1 MANGSAT
8 AAATPRSSLDDESR
22 RILAATKLFA
32 RSDNLLGV
40 LQAISTVSLMVGTL
54 WLTTQVPLWATPL
67 FVPILA
73 GLFVRTF
80 VIQHDCG
87 HLSLLSKVWAN
98 DLLGTLLSFTTGVP
112 YDAWKTEHHWHHSHQ
127 AKLSHRGIDSM
138 NSPMTVAEAQANPKG
153 AAKRVK
159 TITMVN
165 IWVLGCISLLVQRKS
180 WNGFFQFR
188 KTYRWPFQGR
198 DRLKRGVVLTVA
210 GHLVFQAGLVT
221 MMGWT
226 RWALVYLPALAVGG
240 ACGVYLFWVQHNYE
254 KSWHV
259 EEKDWRFIDVGLKGS
274 SFLKMN
280 PVFTWFSGHIGH
292 HHVHHLNARIPNY
305 RLEEARSS
313 IPELA
318 AIVPLSRE
326 DRMKS
331 FTHVFWDP
339 ESKQMVSPAMF
350 TSKVAD
356 ELAAPPP
363 AEASAPCAEVSAAAK
378 VAV

>member
-1 MANGSAT
+1 
-8 AAATPRSSLDDESR
+8 
-22 RILAATKLFA
+22 
-32 RSDNLLGV
+32 
-40 LQAISTVSLMVGTL
+40 
-54 WLTTQVPLWATPL
+54 
-67 FVPILA
+67 
-73 GLFVRTF
+73 
-80 VIQHDCG
+80 
-87 HLSLLSKVWAN
+87 
-98 DLLGTLLSFTTGVP
+98 
-112 YDAWKTEHHWHHSHQ
+112 
-127 AKLSHRGIDSM
+127 
-138 NSPMTVAEAQANPKG
+138 
-153 AAKRVK
+153 
-159 TITMVN
+159 
-165 IWVLGCISLLVQRKS
+165 
-180 WNGFFQFR
+180 
-188 KTYRWPFQGR
+188 
-198 DRLKRGVVLTVA
+198 
-210 GHLVFQAGLVT
+210 
-221 MMGWT
+221 
-226 RWALVYLPALAVGG
+226 
-240 ACGVYLFWVQHNYE
+240 
-254 KSWHV
+254 
-259 EEKDWRFIDVGLKGS
+259 
-274 SFLKMN
+274 MN